1 VTGLNARVLPARKA
15 AGLIAILVEKESVSP
30 VAEKRVRSELSIHLA
45 DPQRQLANQKVRETS
60 GAKKQLRGKNN
71 ETING
76 KL

>member
-1 VTGLNARVLPARKA
+1 MPQTVKAVTKPVEERRVRKERSI
-15 AGLIAILVEKESVSP
+15 LLVVPLQQLVESE
-30 VAEKRVRSELSIHLA
+30 AEERL
-45 DPQRQLANQKVRETS
+45 